1 VHQVD
6 GRKNSTRAEAQSRFG
21 RLRRRKAAPPV
32 STDLR
37 LAALERRVA
46 PVLGRDN
53 PLVASLLSEDTCWQI
68 AREDWQRRKPRPW
81 RFDDRRTWRAEGAVL
96 EDKRDRLREQA
107 TELGI
112 TSSSSETKRGKRSP
126 RS

>member
-1 VHQVD
+1 MD
-6 GRKNSTRAEAQSRFG
+6 ARKNSTRADSQSRFR
-21 RLRRRKAAPPV
+21 RLRRRKAPVPV

-53 PLVASLLSEDTCWQI
+53 PLISALLSEDTCWQI

-81 RFDDRRTWRAEGAVL
+81 QLEERRAWRAEGTVL
-96 EDKRDRLREQA
+96 EAKRDRLREQA
-107 TELGI
+107 AEFGLVAP
-112 TSSSSETKRGKRSP
+112 KR
-126 RS
+126 

>member
-1 VHQVD
+1 MD
-6 GRKNSTRAEAQSRFG
+6 GRKNSTRAEAQSRFR

-37 LAALERRVA
+37 LASLGRRVA

-53 PLVASLLSEDTCWQI
+53 PLVAVLLSEDTCWQI

-81 RFDDRRTWRAEGAVL
+81 RLEERRAWQEEGLVL
-96 EDKRDRLREQA
+96 DGKRDRLREHA
-107 TELGI
+107 A
-112 TSSSSETKRGKRSP
+112 R
-126 RS
+126 

>member
-68 AREDWQRRKPRPW
+68 AREDWQARKPRLW
-81 RFDDRRTWRAEGAVL
+81 RVEERRVWRAEGEVL
-96 EDKRDRLREQA
+96 EAKRGRLREQA
-107 TELGI
+107 AELGLLPGDPD
-112 TSSSSETKRGKRSP
+112 KRRKR
-126 RS
+126 

>member
-1 VHQVD
+1 MD
-6 GRKNSTRAEAQSRFG
+6 GRKNTTRAEAHSRFG
-21 RLRRRKAAPPV
+21 RLRRRRTPPPV

-37 LAALERRVA
+37 LAAPDRRVA

-53 PLVASLLSEDTCWQI
+53 PLVSALLSEDTCWQI

-81 RFDDRRTWRAEGAVL
+81 RLQDRRTWRAEEAVL
-96 EDKRDRLREQA
+96 EDKRGRLREQA
-107 TELGI
+107 EELGLVP
-112 TSSSSETKRGKRSP
+112 SAPEGRRGKRSA

>member
-6 GRKNSTRAEAQSRFG
+6 GRKNSTRAEAQSRFS
-21 RLRRRKAAPPV
+21 RLRRRRAALPV

-68 AREDWQRRKPRPW
+68 AREDWQSRKPRPW
-81 RFDDRRTWRAEGAVL
+81 RLEERRVWRAEGEVL
-96 EDKRDRLREQA
+96 EAKRDRLREQA
-107 TELGI
+107 AELGLAPGDPD
-112 TSSSSETKRGKRSP
+112 RRRS
-126 RS
+126 R